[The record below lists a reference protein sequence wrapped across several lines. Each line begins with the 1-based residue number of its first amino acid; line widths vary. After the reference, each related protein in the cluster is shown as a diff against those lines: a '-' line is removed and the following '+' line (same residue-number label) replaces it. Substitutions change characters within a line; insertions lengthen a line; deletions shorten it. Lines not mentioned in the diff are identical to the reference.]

1 MAVPL
6 CFRILINTEF
16 IILIFFIGNCHDI
29 MHGDSG
35 FVHSKIR
42 PGGLDPSPSESESDY
57 SKYPPAVE
65 KRSNSKIEES
75 TSLIAGIHGVFPKP

>member
-42 PGGLDPSPSESESDY
+42 PGGLDPSPSPSPSPIIRSIHQLLKREAIQRL
-57 SKYPPAVE
+57 KNPPA
-65 KRSNSKIEES
+65 
-75 TSLIAGIHGVFPKP
+75 